1 MEEEERALATEAE
14 RVAAEAAA
22 VAAVGGAEEGSAVN
36 KVVVVEGVRV
46 KAMVEGAVTASS
58 RSRTT
63 VAKAA
68 VLRQTANVC

>member
-1 MEEEERALATEAE
+1 MALATEAE

-58 RSRTT
+58 
-63 VAKAA
+63 
-68 VLRQTANVC
+68 